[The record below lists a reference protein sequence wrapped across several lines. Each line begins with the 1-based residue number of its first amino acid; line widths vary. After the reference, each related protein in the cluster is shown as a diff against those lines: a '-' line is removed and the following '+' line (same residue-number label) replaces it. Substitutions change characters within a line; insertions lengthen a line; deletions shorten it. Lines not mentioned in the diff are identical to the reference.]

1 MQEKRFSTEL
11 MYDEY
16 MSYIFA
22 CVNYRLSDY
31 IEGLMK
37 KYDAGQGNYKNV
49 MYPDIEIAH
58 DLCSDSIQKFFYGED
73 KDDNFEELLDV
84 FDDELKGIL
93 EHFGTGEDELEEEE
107 RTDDKEEKLTVEK
120 MFAFID
126 ARLAVTDTSKI
137 NIPFYELCRKLEL
150 GHFTIF
156 ALAAAILSS
165 TRTSYAAVFQ
175 VVNENGSLV
184 APTVFHCF
192 FLTYF
197 ALVILAS
204 LLILG
209 QNKPLLP

>member
-1 MQEKRFSTEL
+1 M
-11 MYDEY
+11 
-16 MSYIFA
+16 
-22 CVNYRLSDY
+22 LSS
-31 IEGLMK
+31 
-37 KYDAGQGNYKNV
+37 QG
-49 MYPDIEIAH
+49 
-58 DLCSDSIQKFFYGED
+58 SDSIQKFFYGEA

-165 TRTSYAAVFQ
+165 TQTSYAAVFQ